1 MAILTKEQIMAAVDL
16 EVEEVEVPQWGGSV
30 LVKPL
35 TARQRGLLTSQIVDQ
50 RKDGRRLKLEEIQIR
65 TCALALVDPEGR
77 RLFDDASMRDLARK
91 SSAALQIVFEA
102 AQRLSGLSDEE
113 VEELQGNS
121 DETPSEDSPLD

>member
-65 TCALALVDPEGR
+65 TCALALVDQEGR